1 MGIIPPVSVE
11 SAKDAFRRFWNNGG
25 ECFYDR
31 IDPVDASVRPNQI
44 IALANGLAEPA
55 HASAALA
62 TIARNLLTPYGLRS
76 LAPGDSRYRGH
87 FAGDSSY
94 HNGCVWPWLT
104 GWYVEALIRNGT
116 DRSLIV
122 PMLSPI
128 LAHIREGGAGYI
140 SEIFDGDPPFLP
152 RGCIAQAWSV
162 AEIARACRMVFV

>member
-1 MGIIPPVSVE
+1 
-11 SAKDAFRRFWNNGG
+11 
-25 ECFYDR
+25 
-31 IDPVDASVRPNQI
+31 
-44 IALANGLAEPA
+44 
-55 HASAALA
+55 
-62 TIARNLLTPYGLRS
+62 
-76 LAPGDSRYRGH
+76 
-87 FAGDSSY
+87 
-94 HNGCVWPWLT
+94 
-104 GWYVEALIRNGT
+104 VEALIRNGT